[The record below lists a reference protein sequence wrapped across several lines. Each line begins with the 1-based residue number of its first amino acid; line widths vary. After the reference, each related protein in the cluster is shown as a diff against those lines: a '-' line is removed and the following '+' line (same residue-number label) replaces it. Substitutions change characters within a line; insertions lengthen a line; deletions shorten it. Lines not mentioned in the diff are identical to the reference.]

1 MRLLAC
7 ALALVVVLACSSARA
22 EEGCQGLGTAI
33 LVLTEA
39 RELWLCEA
47 GAGTRWFTVSLGEGG
62 VGKQR
67 AGDSRTP
74 LGTYPLGS
82 PHRSS
87 AYYLSI
93 PVGYPTAEQASQ
105 GFTGK
110 GIAIH
115 GPLRLHRKRNGPH
128 TKLDWT
134 RGCIALGT
142 DAAISFVAD
151 WVRDKHPRL
160 VHIR

>member
-1 MRLLAC
+1 MRLPAS
-7 ALALVVVLACSSARA
+7 ALAVLVALACSSARA
-22 EEGCQGLGTAI
+22 DDGCQGLGTSL

-39 RELWLCEA
+39 HELWLCEA
-47 GAGTRWFTVSLGEGG
+47 DAGSRWFKVSLGEAG

-74 LGTYPLGS
+74 LGTYPLGF
-82 PHRSS
+82 PHASS
-87 AYYLSI
+87 DYYLSI
-93 PVGYPTAEQASQ
+93 PVGYPTPEQVGQ

-115 GPLRLHRKRNGPH
+115 GPLRRHRKRNGPQ
-128 TKLDWT
+128 TKVDWT
-134 RGCIALGT
+134 RGCIALST
-142 DAAISFVAD
+142 DAAIASVVD
-151 WVRDKHPRL
+151 WVREKHPRL